1 MKIAI
6 ISGSHRPESQ
16 SGRVAEYLSKQIKAL
31 RQGTETYVLDLGKN
45 PLPFWDESM
54 WGQEGVAKTAWE
66 PISKELQSCDAAIVI
81 AAEWNGTVPAALKN
95 FFHFTSGQDLGHKA
109 GLIVGIS
116 GSINGAYPI
125 SEMRSS
131 SYKNCKICYM
141 PDQLIIRHVGE
152 ILHEDERDGYGDQD
166 SYTKERID
174 YTLNVLFEYAEAL
187 NKVRASEVIQNTPQK
202 FAFGQ

>member
-16 SGRVAEYLSKQIKAL
+16 SGRVAQYLEKQMRAL
-31 RQGTETYVLDLGKN
+31 NESVDTYVLDLGEN

-54 WGQEGVAKTAWE
+54 WGKEGDAKGAWT
-66 PISKELQSCDAAIVI
+66 PIAKELQACDAAIVL
-81 AAEWNGTVPAALKN
+81 APEWNGTVPAALKN
-95 FFHFTSGQDLGHKA
+95 FFHYASGKELGHKA

-125 SEMRSS
+125 AEMRSS

-141 PDQLIIRHVGE
+141 PDHLIIRQVGD
-152 ILHEDERDGYGDQD
+152 ILHKDAKEGFEDQD
-166 SYTKERID
+166 AYNKERID
-174 YTLNVLFEYAEAL
+174 YTLNVFFEYTKAL
-187 NKVRASEVIQNTPQK
+187 NSVRGSEVVKNTPQK

>member
-16 SGRVAEYLSKQIKAL
+16 SGRVGVYLEKQIKSLHEGAD
-31 RQGTETYVLDLGKN
+31 TYMLDLGVD

-54 WGQEGVAKTAWE
+54 WGKEGDAKDAWT
-66 PISKELQSCDAAIVI
+66 PISKELQSCDAAIVL

-95 FFHFTSGQDLGHKA
+95 FFHYVSGAELGHKA

-125 SEMRSS
+125 AEMRSS

-141 PDQLIIRHVGE
+141 PDHLILRHVGE
-152 ILHEDERDGYGDQD
+152 ILHEDARDGFGDQD
-166 SYTKERID
+166 AYNKERID
-174 YTLNVLFEYAEAL
+174 YTLNVFFEYAKAL
-187 NKVRASEVIQNTPQK
+187 NAVRKSEVVKSTPQK